1 MPHLVA
7 KITTSAPVFW
17 RAFTEGC
24 KAWAFLSV
32 PAEPLWAA
40 LASLVPSWRQTS
52 PSPHPTHLWSCLP
65 HTPTRR
71 PPHLAGA
78 PRLHTP
84 GVGAFNCVQ
93 LSFLTQH
100 NRAQWEDKG
109 HALWGPPGSL
119 GVCSAENKQC
129 QGWPAWQP
137 PVPTADTRA
146 GVPGGDLQ
154 MHANMGRLLLSRPA
168 LPSFC
173 KTDLTD

>member
-7 KITTSAPVFW
+7 KITPSAPVFW

-24 KAWAFLSV
+24 KTWAFLSV

-65 HTPTRR
+65 RTPTRR

-137 PVPTADTRA
+137 PCPLQTLVQEFLEVTSRRMQTRGA
-146 GVPGGDLQ
+146 SCS
-154 MHANMGRLLLSRPA
+154 AALLCPA
-168 LPSFC
+168 SARRI
-173 KTDLTD
+173 